1 MHPLSESAD
10 LSFGL
15 MSGQD
20 EGDQAAIQAAEPS
33 AADMD
38 QDVEYFGFPAQIRI
52 HVCSNTHTH
61 TRKLYA
67 WVYHCLLNL
76 IDIVQVCGL

>member
-61 TRKLYA
+61 ENYMLGFII
-67 WVYHCLLNL
+67 VYS
-76 IDIVQVCGL
+76 I